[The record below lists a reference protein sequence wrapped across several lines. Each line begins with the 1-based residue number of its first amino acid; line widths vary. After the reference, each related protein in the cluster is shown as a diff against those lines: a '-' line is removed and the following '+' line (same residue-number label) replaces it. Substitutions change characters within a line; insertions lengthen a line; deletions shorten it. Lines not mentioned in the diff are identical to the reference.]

1 MTASDQRT
9 PRERYQAVFAPRPEL
24 DGAAR
29 ASARRVVLGTDVL
42 TLLAAVWLIAAPY
55 VLSYTDTGLGIDG
68 YRTDAAA
75 GALFGLAALVRLGH
89 PFGAIA
95 LRVGCLAMAAWLV
108 VAPFA
113 FGYGGG
119 TAPRAT
125 ANEVAVGVLV
135 GVLAAVSLR
144 AGAIGRR
151 LS

>member
-1 MTASDQRT
+1 MTVSDQLM
-9 PRERYQAVFAPRPEL
+9 PRQRYQAVFAPRPEL

-29 ASARRVVLGTDVL
+29 DSARRLVLVTDVL
-42 TLLAAVWLIAAPY
+42 TLLAAVWLVVSPY
-55 VLSYTDTGLGIDG
+55 VLSYTDTGLGVDG

-95 LRVGCLAMAAWLV
+95 LRVGSLAIAAWLV

-119 TAPRAT
+119 MAPRAT
-125 ANEVAVGVLV
+125 VNEVAVGVFV
-135 GVLAAVSLR
+135 AVLAAVSLR
-144 AGAIGRR
+144 AGVIGRR